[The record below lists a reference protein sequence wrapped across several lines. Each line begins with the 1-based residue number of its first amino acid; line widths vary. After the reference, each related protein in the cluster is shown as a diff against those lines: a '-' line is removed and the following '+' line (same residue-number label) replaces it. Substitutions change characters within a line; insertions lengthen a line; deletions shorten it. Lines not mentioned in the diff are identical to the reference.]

1 MIPLFF
7 FGALAGILG
16 TGGGL
21 WWDGSGATPMAPPVF
36 LSTIC
41 PLQLEIDNVSQRRL
55 TLYQFLGTK
64 PNATEE
70 ELLMTYQAHAQK
82 LDAEIGTCL
91 DKLVDDDG
99 QRKGDQV
106 PKACISDAYAKA
118 EKKSQLVADTT
129 IFLLD
134 DNTKRQYNMY
144 FMPLVYQIHIAED
157 SMMRN
162 RTWAAGNVGKL
173 QGSVDDVFKKV
184 CKGFMDE

>member
-1 MIPLFF
+1 MPPLFF

-16 TGGGL
+16 T
-21 WWDGSGATPMAPPVF
+21 
-36 LSTIC
+36 IC
-41 PLQLEIDNVSQRRL
+41 PLQLEIYNISQRHL
-55 TLYQFLGTK
+55 TLYQFLGIK

-70 ELLMTYQAHAQK
+70 ELLMTYQAYAQK

-134 DNTKRQYNMY
+134 ENNKSQYNIY

-157 SMMRN
+157 SIDEKSDLGKWMK
-162 RTWAAGNVGKL
+162 AAANVGKL